1 MNNSNK
7 QSGRQSKDFVRHF
20 LCAILATLCL
30 SSTGWVL
37 AQDSAPKTTATATA
51 TAAANPGR
59 DLVVGKCLQCHA
71 DTIWR
76 DQRQDARAWEATLY
90 RMVARGAVWT
100 GEDIKIMSN
109 YLATDFGPNSPK
121 VASSAR

>member
-20 LCAILATLCL
+20 LSAILATLCL

-37 AQDSAPKTTATATA
+37 AQDSAPKTTA

-100 GEDIKIMSN
+100 GEDIKTMSN

>member
-20 LCAILATLCL
+20 LSAILATLCL
-30 SSTGWVL
+30 SCTGWVL
-37 AQDSAPKTTATATA
+37 AQDSAPKTTAS
-51 TAAANPGR
+51 AAANPGR
-59 DLVVGKCLQCHA
+59 DLVVGKCLQCHTV
-71 DTIWR
+71 TIWR

>member
-7 QSGRQSKDFVRHF
+7 QSGRQSKDFGRHF
-20 LCAILATLCL
+20 LSAILATLCL

-37 AQDSAPKTTATATA
+37 AQDSAPKTTATA
-51 TAAANPGR
+51 AANPGR
-59 DLVVGKCLQCHA
+59 DLVVGKCLQCHS

>member
-20 LCAILATLCL
+20 LSAILATLCL

-37 AQDSAPKTTATATA
+37 AQDSAPKTTAM
-51 TAAANPGR
+51 AAANPGR

-100 GEDIKIMSN
+100 GEDIKTMSN

>member
-20 LCAILATLCL
+20 LSAILATLCL

-37 AQDSAPKTTATATA
+37 AQDSAPKTTATA
-51 TAAANPGR
+51 AANPGR
-59 DLVVGKCLQCHA
+59 DLVVGKCLQCHT

>member
-20 LCAILATLCL
+20 LSAILATLCL

-37 AQDSAPKTTATATA
+37 AQDSAPKTTAS
-51 TAAANPGR
+51 AAANPGR
-59 DLVVGKCLQCHA
+59 DLVVGKCLQCHT

>member
-20 LCAILATLCL
+20 LSAILATLCL

-37 AQDSAPKTTATATA
+37 AQDSAPKTTA